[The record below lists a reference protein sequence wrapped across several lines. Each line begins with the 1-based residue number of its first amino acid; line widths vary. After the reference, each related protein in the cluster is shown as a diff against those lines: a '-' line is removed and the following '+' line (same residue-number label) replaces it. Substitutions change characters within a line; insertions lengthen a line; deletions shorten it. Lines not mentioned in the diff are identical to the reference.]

1 MMTKDRATDLAH
13 KLALA
18 SGTAIRDVMDPIIH
32 SNPDP
37 SIADEVIKQM
47 LEKLKANL
55 MEVAEREMSCE
66 EAREMFVDLI
76 AQRALDQ
83 FKEVLGKKIMSFKSE
98 NN

>member
-18 SGTAIRDVMDPIIH
+18 SGLAIHEVVNPILH
-32 SNPDP
+32 NNPDP
-37 SIADEVIKQM
+37 SMADDVIKEM
-47 LEKLKANL
+47 LKKLKVNL
-55 MEVAEREMSCE
+55 TKVAESEMSDE
-66 EAREMFVDLI
+66 ETREMFVDLI